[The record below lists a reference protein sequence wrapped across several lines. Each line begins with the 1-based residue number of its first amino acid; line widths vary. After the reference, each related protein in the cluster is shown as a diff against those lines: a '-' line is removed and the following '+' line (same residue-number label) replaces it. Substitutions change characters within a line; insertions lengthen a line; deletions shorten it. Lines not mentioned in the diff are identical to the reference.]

1 MYGTYLGFLE
11 FDGIR
16 YWDHR
21 EILPFRMRIMD
32 NGL

>member
-1 MYGTYLGFLE
+1 MGYIE

-21 EILPFRMRIMD
+21 YFVLIIKLIKLVTIL
-32 NGL
+32 NQN